1 MPTVLLFEV
10 NEEWG
15 DTNQADLR
23 KYVIRAHGQDGNY
36 EIYIYSPVGGISK
49 TIKVQRD
56 PYALAKLKY
65 MQYYTVKSG
74 VNVYSAELNV
84 RERTLDSWF
93 LLGQFYLEK
102 GKLSIELSDKGSEI
116 DQIIQGDAV
125 KIVYVSK

>member
-1 MPTVLLFEV
+1 MVGEGKSVVSWNTEIL
-10 NEEWG
+10 
-15 DTNQADLR
+15 T
-23 KYVIRAHGQDGNY
+23 DGNY